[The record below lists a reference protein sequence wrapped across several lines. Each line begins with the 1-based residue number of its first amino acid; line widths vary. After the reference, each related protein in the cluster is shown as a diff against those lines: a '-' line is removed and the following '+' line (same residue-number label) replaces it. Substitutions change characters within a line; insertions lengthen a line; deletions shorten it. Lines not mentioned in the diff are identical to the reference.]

1 MEQLTGFYY
10 VTAATGK
17 EHIKQYAQYALKSL
31 IKTGVFIEDIH
42 CVVNTK
48 EDLKTIKK
56 LIPSLKNVYIVNEK
70 IDHIQ
75 WTYMKGKR
83 KYSVF
88 KAAGLYKCI
97 KPIKDKCMVYF
108 DTDVLF
114 FKNPVEFL
122 KTKWSKT
129 WFHHGKDLETVSV
142 RKSRAGRLLKKS
154 EVNVAD
160 YKSLAQWVSAPAA
173 WCMIKH
179 KATHLSDK
187 EAVAGF
193 YILRPEDHEKLL
205 ELTYKNC
212 LEIVK
217 HFRNHVDVGD
227 QKPMNAALNILEID
241 WHGGDRFACPEHL
254 EYFEHY
260 FGTKSRKKEFRSMI
274 EKLGLL

>member
-1 MEQLTGFYY
+1 MEKLTGFYY

-31 IKTGVFIEDIH
+31 IKTGVPIDDVH
-42 CVVNTK
+42 CVVNTEEDFKIRK
-48 EDLKTIKK
+48 E
-56 LIPSLKNVYIVNEK
+56 LIPCLKNVYIVNEK
-70 IDHIQ
+70 IDHIP

-88 KAAGLYKCI
+88 KAAGLYKGI
-97 KPIKDKCMVYF
+97 KLIENKCMVYF

-114 FKNPVEFL
+114 FKDPSEFL
-122 KTKWSKT
+122 KTKWHKT

-142 RKSRAGRLLKKS
+142 RKSRAGRKLKRS
-154 EVNVAD
+154 EVDINN

-179 KATHLSDK
+179 KAKRLPDK

-193 YILRPEDHEKLL
+193 YILRPEDHKKLL
-205 ELTYKNC
+205 KLTYKNC
-212 LEIVK
+212 LDRVK
-217 HFRNHVDVGD
+217 QFRSHMDVGD
-227 QKPMNAALNILEID
+227 QKPMNAALNTLEID

-254 EYFEHY
+254 DYFDHY
-260 FGTKSRKKEFRSMI
+260 FGGKSRKKDFHFMV
-274 EKLGLL
+274 EKLDL